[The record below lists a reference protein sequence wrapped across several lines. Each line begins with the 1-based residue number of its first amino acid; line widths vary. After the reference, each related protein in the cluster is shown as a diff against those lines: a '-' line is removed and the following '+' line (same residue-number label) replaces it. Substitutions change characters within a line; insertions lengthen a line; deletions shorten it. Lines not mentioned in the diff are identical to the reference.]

1 MADVGTTLQATRSG
15 TFANGMEFT
24 TWGRG
29 PRTLLSIQGGPG
41 STLPT
46 GALARVLV
54 RLHRPLVEAGFA
66 VWIVTRRRN
75 MPAGH
80 TVADMADDYAA
91 LIADEFGSRVDLVVG
106 ESYGGMVAQYLA
118 AQHPERLERVAV
130 VIAGCEVS
138 EWGKDVDARLARA
151 LARRDATGCG
161 MAFGEYVLPG
171 DRLRWLRRLLAPAVG
186 RALFTDHRCP
196 SEDVLTELEAEL
208 AFDSRAVL
216 PTIRVPVL
224 LISGGSDRFFPPAVV
239 DETAAL
245 VPDCTVVR
253 YEGRGH
259 LGTGTDKRVAR
270 DLLAFV
276 DGDGPAG

>member
-1 MADVGTTLQATRSG
+1 MADVGTTVQATRSG

-29 PRTLLSIQGGPG
+29 PRTLLSIPGGPG

-54 RLHRPLVEAGFA
+54 RLHRPLVDAGLA

-91 LIADEFGSRVDLVVG
+91 LIADEFGGRVDLVVG
-106 ESYGGMVAQYLA
+106 ESCGGMVAQYLA
-118 AQHPERLERVAV
+118 AQHSERLERVAV

-138 EWGKDVDARLARA
+138 EWGKDVDARLAHA

-224 LISGGSDRFFPPAVV
+224 LISGGSDRFFPPAVI

-245 VPDCTVVR
+245 IPDCTVVR
-253 YEGRGH
+253 YEGKGH